1 MTNRKK
7 QSLLIGALT
16 SSFGIFVSK
25 LLGLFYV
32 VPLNSIAGEGNMVFY
47 SITYTYYDILLKICS
62 AGVPFAIAALVAKY
76 YSREDY
82 KTVLLVKKLGSSF
95 LLVSSFVV
103 ACIFLAISGPLSKQ
117 AMGSMALASDIH
129 YLNNLFK
136 ILALALVF
144 VPFLSSLRGYYQGL
158 KEMQSYAASQVIE
171 QFVRVASI
179 ICLGFVC
186 VNLFN
191 LEQIYAIYMAMLAA
205 SLGAISAIVYFVITR
220 KGDDKELK
228 ELAALQ
234 TGEAQSAKYILSE
247 MLSLG
252 IPYLIISFLGTTSSL
267 INSNY
272 FMDYATSVGVAYDE
286 AKLVLGILQV
296 NCNKIAAIPQVLTIG
311 FSAGLVPYL
320 TESLEKRDY
329 AQLQKHVMDILNTV
343 LYILVPIVTWLFIY
357 AKPVYYI
364 MYGAGNLEL
373 GASLFAISCLTTFTD
388 TIAPIIS
395 NMCITLRQR
404 RNTVISLVI
413 GTIIKFVSFFLF
425 IKMFGYVGMVYST
438 AFSSIVVI
446 LMNLFVLK
454 LRYHIDYKNVI
465 KHIFMM
471 VIGSLVSCLPLLIAY
486 TGFTFT
492 YDGRIMCIVIL
503 AIYGILSLLIYLGV
517 TALFGL
523 PQTLMNKS
531 FKDILNKILR
541 KIRKA

>member
-103 ACIFLAISGPLSKQ
+103 AFIFLCISGPLSKQ
-117 AMGSMALASDIH
+117 AMGSMALASDIQ

-179 ICLGFVC
+179 IGLGFVC

-191 LEQIYAIYMAMLAA
+191 FEQIYAIYMAMLAA
-205 SLGAISAIVYFVITR
+205 SLGAISAIIYFIITR
-220 KGDDKELK
+220 KSDDKELK
-228 ELAALQ
+228 ELANRQ
-234 TGEAQSAKYILSE
+234 ETSARSSKEILSE

-329 AQLQKHVMDILNTV
+329 KQLQRHVSDILNTV
-343 LYILVPIVTWLFIY
+343 LFILIPIVTWLFIY

-364 MYGAGNLEL
+364 MYGSGNLEL
-373 GASLFAISCLTTFTD
+373 GAYLFAISCLTTFTD

-404 RNTVISLVI
+404 RNTVIALII
-413 GTIIKFVSFFLF
+413 GTIIKFASFFLF
-425 IKMFGYVGMVYST
+425 IKLFGYVGMVYST
-438 AFSSIVVI
+438 AFSSALVI
-446 LMNLFVLK
+446 MMNLIVL
-454 LRYHIDYKNVI
+454 RHHYHIDYNKVIKNVVI
-465 KHIFMM
+465 MI
-471 VIGSLVSCLPLLIAY
+471 IGSLVSCLPLLIVY

-492 YDGRIMCIVIL
+492 FNSRILCIVIL
-503 AIYGILSLLIYLGV
+503 AIYGVLSLLIYLGV

-531 FKDILNKILR
+531 FSDILNKILR